1 MSLSSFATAAGDF
14 SNADLILASA
24 SPRRAE
30 LLQQIGVQYAV
41 AAENIDESHCAS
53 ESAYDYVQRLALEK
67 AQAGYRRH
75 NSGLP
80 VLGADTICL
89 FNGGIFGKPVD
100 CDQAISMLRSLSAN
114 THQVL
119 SAVAIVNEFRAE
131 LAISKSLV
139 TFRTISSDECL
150 KYWHTG
156 ESKDKA
162 GAYAIQ
168 GYGATFVAHL
178 EGSYSGVMGLPL
190 FETQQLLGKFNVPIW
205 QS

>member
-1 MSLSSFATAAGDF
+1 
-14 SNADLILASA
+14 
-24 SPRRAE
+24 
-30 LLQQIGVQYAV
+30 
-41 AAENIDESHCAS
+41 
-53 ESAYDYVQRLALEK
+53 
-67 AQAGYRRH
+67 
-75 NSGLP
+75 
-80 VLGADTICL
+80 
-89 FNGGIFGKPVD
+89 
-100 CDQAISMLRSLSAN
+100 
-114 THQVL
+114 
-119 SAVAIVNEFRAE
+119 VAIVNEFRAE